1 MKPAATRASGM
12 TSRWRWVVRLL
23 FRRIWFRAAL
33 FSLSSVALAL
43 LAAFVAPFI
52 PYDISTKIGSDAV
65 DNILGILASS
75 MLAVTTFSLTA
86 MVSAFS
92 AASGAITPRA
102 TQLLVEDSTAQN
114 ALSTFIGA
122 FLFSI
127 VGICALST
135 GIYGKSGRVILF
147 IGTILVIA
155 IIVFTLLRWIG
166 HLSSFGRVGDTIDR
180 VEKVAKA
187 AIDRSGY
194 TVAVTPRD
202 TTRSIGSHPVFSEKI
217 GYITHIDL
225 RALDDIACRLGC
237 TIHVGAMPGAFVTT
251 SREIAWLDKDDA
263 DSDAEIRGAFTFDH
277 HRQFDHD
284 PRLGLVVLSEIASRA
299 LSPAVNDPGTGI
311 AVLGS
316 GVRVMAALLDEGRP
330 GGSGSPR
337 VRLPDLAIADLL
349 DDLFRPIARDGA
361 GIVEV
366 AVKLQR
372 SLAEIATMAPV
383 AHGLLAVC
391 AADAL
396 VRCEAAMASSADL
409 ESVRGVYRAH
419 WTQLESTR

>member
-1 MKPAATRASGM
+1 MKPADAPAAGM
-12 TSRWRWVVRLL
+12 TSRWRWIVSLL

-75 MLAVTTFSLTA
+75 MLAVTTFSLIA

-92 AASGAITPRA
+92 AASGSITPRA

-155 IIVFTLLRWIG
+155 IIVLTLLRWIG
-166 HLSSFGRVGDTIDR
+166 HLSNFGRVGDTIDR

-202 TTRSIGSHPVFSEKI
+202 TTRGDGSHPVFSEKI

-225 RALDDIACRLGC
+225 NALDDIACRLDC
-237 TIHVGAMPGAFVTT
+237 TIEVGAMPGAFVTT
-251 SREIAWLDKDDA
+251 TREIAWLDKEDA
-263 DSDAEIRGAFTFDH
+263 ESDAEIRSAFTFDH

-330 GGSGSPR
+330 GGSGSAR

-366 AVKLQR
+366 AIKLQR

-383 AHGLLAVC
+383 AYGPLAVC

-396 VRCEAAMASSADL
+396 VRCEAAMASGADL
-409 ESVRGVYRAH
+409 ESVRAVYRAH
-419 WTQLESTR
+419 WAERGAR